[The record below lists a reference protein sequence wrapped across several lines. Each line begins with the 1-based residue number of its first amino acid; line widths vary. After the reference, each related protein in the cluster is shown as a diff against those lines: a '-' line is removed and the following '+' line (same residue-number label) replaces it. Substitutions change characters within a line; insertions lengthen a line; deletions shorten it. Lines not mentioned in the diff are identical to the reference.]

1 MGFFFES
8 DVDRRRREARE
19 EWQLREDIKYERR
32 LQSEAKREENAQERE
47 ARRAAER
54 RATELKNDRKKQ
66 IEEYK
71 KAEIAARPPITR
83 RVGGTRDV
91 KVVTVSH
98 YKASIPVAFLPPHES
113 GHKLVNA
120 VQALAARGK
129 NVSADD
135 AAKANDLYAE
145 IERDYGALLS
155 RLRDHGWWDSLC
167 DSVGVTLTRDGK
179 PRPWKGRYAEGVQKV
194 TLVHSPVIIGVKV
207 AADGLRIRIKARIGD
222 GAGRW
227 STPAKLDLLRSAFLA
242 AGAPARDLT
251 VSSDARGNIVI
262 EFNDKDPL
270 EGVVPETGEWDDDG
284 LRSLLG
290 IDSNGNPAW
299 IAWKNTSG
307 MVVGGLAGSGKT
319 ASMLPVFRGME
330 GNAELFIFDGKAQRD
345 LHPLRHICRHYDN
358 SGDVDA
364 PLETLEMLEQLR
376 VLRGDALYEKLGAPN
391 FWNLNRAQRRSLNMK
406 PIFVILDE
414 AQVWL
419 KASSS
424 KEKADIQRRILECVE
439 NLIRMGRSAGIVVII
454 TTQRPSADSI
464 PTDIRDNAQLKV
476 SFKVA
481 DSTMAKMV
489 LGVSPEGKLDPSTIP
504 GNRRGR
510 FVMDTEG
517 KGLVLGQAG
526 YISPDDLEVQLKDA
540 APVPDQWAV
549 AEAFAGGLRPGM
561 SRPTMPASPVPANAG
576 RGASDTAPTPEQVA
590 AMTPEQ
596 RAAWMH
602 QHAIQMG
609 WVPVDT
615 KPPTSGKPETPETE
629 DTDDGAA
636 GDF

>member
-91 KVVTVSH
+91 KVVTVTH
-98 YKASIPVAFLPPHES
+98 HKASVPVAFLPPHSS
-113 GHKLVNA
+113 GHKIVNA

-129 NVSADD
+129 NVSVDD

-207 AADGLRIRIKARIGD
+207 AADGLRVRIKARIGD

-227 STPAKLDLLRSAFLA
+227 STPAKLDLLRAAFQA
-242 AGAPARDLT
+242 AGVNAAGMT
-251 VSSDARGNIVI
+251 VTSDPRGNIVI
-262 EFNDKDPL
+262 RFNDRDPL
-270 EGVVPETGEWDDDG
+270 AEPLPQVIHPYDAATGRSYLGKAADDSDVFVT
-284 LRSLLG
+284 
-290 IDSNGNPAW
+290 
-299 IAWKNTSG
+299 WKNNACVLVAG
-307 MVVGGLAGSGKT
+307 MQGGGKT
-319 ASMLPVFRGME
+319 ASLMPMLAGMVGKVELHILDGAASGEWAVLEPACTTYDDSGDIDGLAPVME
-330 GNAELFIFDGKAQRD
+330 YVLNASRERMQVIKRAGHINFWDMDAAQRKTFGLQPMVIVVEEAPVYLAD
-345 LHPLRHICRHYDN
+345 GQLGKDAKAAAADN
-358 SGDVDA
+358 
-364 PLETLEMLEQLR
+364 Q
-376 VLRGDALYEKLGAPN
+376 VLAGKVVKLV
-391 FWNLNRAQRRSLNMK
+391 RK
-406 PIFVILDE
+406 
-414 AQVWL
+414 
-419 KASSS
+419 
-424 KEKADIQRRILECVE
+424 
-439 NLIRMGRSAGIVVII
+439 AGITLVII
-454 TTQRPSADSI
+454 AQKPMSTEIPSV
-464 PTDIRDNAQLKV
+464 IRDMAGARVCFRL
-476 SFKVA
+476 
-481 DSTMAKMV
+481 DSDTAAATV
-489 LGVSPEGKLDPSTIP
+489 LGDSAFAEPKPTTIP
-504 GNRRGR
+504 AGKPGR
-510 FVMDTEG
+510 FVARVDARG
-517 KGLVLGQAG
+517 NLLGQAVYVPVAG
-526 YISPDDLEVQLKDA
+526 IREHVNAAAGTVKRTATPVQ
-540 APVPDQWAV
+540 
-549 AEAFAGGLRPGM
+549 
-561 SRPTMPASPVPANAG
+561 ANAG
-576 RGASDTAPTPEQVA
+576 KGSSTPTPEQA
-590 AMTPEQ
+590 AQMTDEE

-602 QHAIQMG
+602 RHAVEMG
-609 WVPVDT
+609 WVPADT
-615 KPPTSGKPETPETE
+615 VPPTSGETE
-629 DTDDGAA
+629 SPTDDDGAA